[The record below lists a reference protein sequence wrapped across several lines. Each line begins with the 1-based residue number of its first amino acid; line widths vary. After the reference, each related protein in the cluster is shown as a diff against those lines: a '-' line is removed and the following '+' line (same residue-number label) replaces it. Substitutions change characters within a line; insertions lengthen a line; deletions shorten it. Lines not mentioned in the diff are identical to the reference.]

1 VAIALENARLIE
13 ETEKRAQRERTI
25 NRITS
30 RIRNAPSINQ
40 MLAVAA
46 QELRVET
53 HAARSIAEIAPE
65 AEGPA
70 GNGRPAHGREDERS

>member
-30 RIRNAPSINQ
+30 RIRNAPSIDQ

-46 QELRVET
+46 QELRAET
-53 HAARSIAEIAPE
+53 RAARSVAEIAPE
-65 AEGPA
+65 AA
-70 GNGRPAHGREDERS
+70 GQEDARS